1 MPGCVADHTRTLI
14 MQSVLKLKD
23 SATRVMALRF
33 YSSNHLLLQCFIE
46 HHILKFSSY
55 GKRKIFLKI

>member
-23 SATRVMALRF
+23 SATRVMALGF
-33 YSSNHLLLQCFIE
+33 YSSDYVFLNI
-46 HHILKFSSY
+46 
-55 GKRKIFLKI
+55 IF